1 MHETGCMGRL
11 RVVLSWVFVRGPAAA
26 YELADSGSSLFSVG
40 ALVVMALF
48 AGLGAGIGALV
59 GVLIGASVFDAALTG
74 AAIGFGTVVAWLLL
88 IFVVVAVL
96 WVRGIS
102 PAETASGQKPHMG
115 RHASGPIAGWRRLG
129 DPLVPL
135 SLVGFLALMTVMF
148 GGIGAHSW
156 YESRPRSEP
165 TSVVDGSV
173 VAVHGPGL
181 LEKGSGS
188 VTIRYTVQ
196 GTDYSIEVNADTG
209 DRLLRQGDVVPV
221 EYLVAR
227 PADGRITWAVESARS
242 DVTFWLVLAGVC
254 GMLGVASGIG
264 HLVGRRRAR

>member
-1 MHETGCMGRL
+1 
-11 RVVLSWVFVRGPAAA
+11 
-26 YELADSGSSLFSVG
+26 
-40 ALVVMALF
+40 
-48 AGLGAGIGALV
+48 
-59 GVLIGASVFDAALTG
+59 
-74 AAIGFGTVVAWLLL
+74 
-88 IFVVVAVL
+88 
-96 WVRGIS
+96 
-102 PAETASGQKPHMG
+102 
-115 RHASGPIAGWRRLG
+115 
-129 DPLVPL
+129 
-135 SLVGFLALMTVMF
+135 
-148 GGIGAHSW
+148 
-156 YESRPRSEP
+156 
-165 TSVVDGSV
+165 V

-254 GMLGVASGIG
+254 GVLGVASGIG